1 MITLGVDIGSLT
13 GKALILKDNEILA
26 WDLILTGPGVV
37 WIDSDGAK
45 KDLLTTGTIPRFPTA

>member
-26 WDLILTGPGVV
+26 WDLILTGP
-37 WIDSDGAK
+37 DSVETGAQRS
-45 KDLLTTGTIPRFPTA
+45 LTTP